1 MFKKT
6 ITMRVLISAA
16 LLFTMSCGKKKGE
29 NLTPLTVDKAKGT
42 ITFLAEVNGKYFM
55 LPSRHFAVFKDGSN
69 GDKSIFRSL
78 ADHTSF
84 YKALKAIGGKAGEN
98 MTLKN
103 KEKTKV
109 EGDMLDITVTWKGA
123 GRVYSIDE
131 VVNESNGRPITIRF
145 GGNLER
151 AIKKNTGC
159 LICLDS
165 CPVGIASNSSYT
177 YGAVEKRKEVSF
189 TGNRK
194 ILPGDK
200 ELVSITVKLRR

>member
-1 MFKKT
+1 MT
-6 ITMRVLISAA
+6 TLISAA
-16 LLFTMSCGKKKGE
+16 ILTAASCGKKKSE
-29 NLTPLTVDKAKGT
+29 NITPLTVDREKGT

-55 LPSRHFAVFKDGSN
+55 LPSRHFAVFKDGKN

-78 ADHTSF
+78 AHHTSF
-84 YKALKAIGGKAGEN
+84 YKALRTIGAKAGEN

-109 EGDMLDITVTWKGA
+109 EGDILDITVTWKGA

-131 VVNESNGRPITIRF
+131 VVNESNGKPITIRF

-165 CPVGIASNSSYT
+165 CPVGIASNSNYS

-189 TGNRK
+189 TGNKK
-194 ILPGDK
+194 ILPADK
-200 ELVSITVKLRR
+200 ELVAITVKLKR